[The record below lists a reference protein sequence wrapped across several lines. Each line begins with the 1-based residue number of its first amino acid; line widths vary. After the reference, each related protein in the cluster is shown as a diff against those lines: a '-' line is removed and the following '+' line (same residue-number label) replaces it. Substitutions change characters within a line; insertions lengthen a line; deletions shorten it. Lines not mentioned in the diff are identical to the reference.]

1 MSKSIIKLTLLLAL
15 LIILAAIPLAIDII
29 YQTKRIKSRAEI
41 TSGNFIT
48 IDSSS
53 SAGTVNPL
61 IWGIGAPSKEI
72 WNGSNP
78 MVIRR
83 IRDAKIKLIRIGAI
97 QSSNYHLRGRT
108 CTSPTSCDFSA
119 MDRILRAIFDA
130 DAEPLFILAGYPGG
144 FPQYDWPSYATFMK
158 QVVKRYN
165 VDFVLGK
172 KVRYWEMWN
181 EPQIEGDGT
190 ISTVQE
196 YADFVRIVG
205 GAMKAVDP
213 SIKIVAPAA
222 PFADLGSGGW
232 LSYVAKNTNDL
243 IDVLSWH
250 SYGSH
255 VDTDQIRLEKEKGI
269 YYNDLIKVETGTDFM
284 SLTGKKYGAA
294 ITEYNMA
301 GQFLADKSIQNFHNN
316 YNAVFIANAIIY
328 AMKAKADLCT
338 FFLLAQFGPNLL
350 GVLDYN
356 KSWAPYKPYYTFYMF
371 GNHFGTTLING
382 SGGTNTLEYIASKS
396 QNGGKIWVI
405 VVNSNTT
412 SANHVTLQIKG
423 TFFGNYTT
431 YLLDSNNNPTTG
443 TPGVYTRGQII
454 YTLPALSI
462 AAFDIT
468 LRAR

>member
-1 MSKSIIKLTLLLAL
+1 MSKSKTKLILLLAL

-29 YQTKRIKSRAEI
+29 NQTKRIRSRAEI

-61 IWGIGAPSKEI
+61 IWGIEAPSKEI

-78 MVIRR
+78 MVIQR

-97 QSSNYHLRGRT
+97 QSSNYHLGRRT
-108 CTSPTSCDFSA
+108 CTSPTSCDFSD
-119 MDRILRAIFDA
+119 MDRILHAIFDA
-130 DAEPLFILAGYPGG
+130 DAEPLFTIAGYPGG
-144 FPQYDWPSYATFMK
+144 FPQHDWPSYATFMK

-190 ISTVQE
+190 IPTVQE

-205 GAMKAVDP
+205 GAIKAIDP
-213 SIKIVAPAA
+213 SNKIIAPAA
-222 PFADLGSGGW
+222 PFTDLGSGGW

-255 VDTDQIRLEKEKGI
+255 IDTDQIRLEKEKRM
-269 YYNDLIKVETGTDFM
+269 YNDDVLKVEKGINFI
-284 SLTGKKYGAA
+284 SPTGKRYGAA

-301 GQFLADKSIQNFHNN
+301 GQSLADKSIVNFHNN
-316 YNAVFIANAIIY
+316 YNAVFVANAIIH

-338 FFLLAQFGPNLL
+338 FFLLAQFDPNLL

-356 KSWAPYKPYYTFYMF
+356 NDWTPYKPYYTFYIF

-396 QNGGKIWVI
+396 QDGSTIWVI

-412 SANHVTLQIKG
+412 SASHVTLQIKD

-443 TPGVYTRGQII
+443 TPSVYTKGQII